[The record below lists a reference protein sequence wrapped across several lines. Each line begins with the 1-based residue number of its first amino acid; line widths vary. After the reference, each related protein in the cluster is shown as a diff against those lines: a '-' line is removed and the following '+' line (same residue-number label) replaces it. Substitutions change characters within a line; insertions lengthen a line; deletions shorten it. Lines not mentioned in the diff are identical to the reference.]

1 MKNKKF
7 NFLLSPWLVL
17 FGMSLGIIIGIYFKD
32 VALLLKPI
40 GDIYI
45 SVLKM
50 CILPIMV
57 SAVLVSLSKLLRSN
71 GTNTCLK
78 KITYT
83 FIFSI
88 LAVALLST
96 AVGVLT
102 MPFINGHTDMKKQ
115 IGKIMLQKNP
125 DSPHQSFTSVVR
137 EIDSRFHY
145 TEEISNPTVIDFIL
159 DMIPRNIFLSLA
171 NEYTLQIVFFFIV
184 LGIMMKFVSEDSSN
198 TITSIFEGVFEAFQ
212 KIINFAMYFLPLGL
226 CALMASQFKD
236 LGLSILLT
244 LAQFIIVIYI
254 CCFAVFLTS
263 TIIIWK
269 YTKQPYFSQF
279 SALKDAILLAIGT
292 RSSYA
297 ALPSAISGLV
307 NNLKMDHAKTHL
319 IVPLGFTLCKYGK
332 ILIFCI
338 GTVFAANLYDYNL
351 GIQSFVII
359 VISSSLAGMAASGA
373 PSIVSRGMITIVLA
387 PLGIPAGAIIV
398 ILLAIDPIV
407 DPFITLISTYPNY
420 AIAAVIS
427 QTDNNCQQKI
437 S

>member
-1 MKNKKF
+1 MKNNRF
-7 NFLLSPWLVL
+7 SFLLSPWLVL

-32 VALLLKPI
+32 VALLLKPL
-40 GDIYI
+40 GEIYI
-45 SVLKM
+45 SILKM

-57 SAVLVSLSKLLRSN
+57 SAVLVSLSKLLRSE

-83 FIFSI
+83 FLLSMFTVS
-88 LAVALLST
+88 LLST
-96 AVGVLT
+96 AVGIVSI
-102 MPFINGHTDMKKQ
+102 PFINGHTDMKKQ

-125 DSPHQSFTSVVR
+125 DSPHTSFTSVVR
-137 EIDSRFHY
+137 EIDSRYHVV
-145 TEEISNPTVIDFIL
+145 EEKINPTIVDFIL
-159 DMIPRNIFLSLA
+159 DMIPRNIFSSLA

-184 LGIMMKFVSEDSSN
+184 LGIMMKFVSADSSDI
-198 TITSIFEGVFEAFQ
+198 ITSIFEGIFEAFQ

-236 LGLSILLT
+236 LGLSILIT
-244 LAQFIIVIYI
+244 LAQFITVIYL
-254 CCFAVFLTS
+254 CCFAVFLVS

-269 YTKQPYFSQF
+269 YTKKPYLSQF
-279 SALKDAILLAIGT
+279 VALKDAILLAIGT

-297 ALPSAISGLV
+297 ALPSAMSGLV
-307 NNLKMDHAKTHL
+307 NNLKMDHDKTHL

-338 GTVFAANLYDYNL
+338 GAVFAANLYDFNM
-351 GIQSFVII
+351 GIQSFIII
-359 VISSSLAGMAASGA
+359 VVSSVLAGMAASGA

-427 QTDNNCQQKI
+427 ETDTACGSKK
-437 S
+437 

>member
-1 MKNKKF
+1 MKENRF

-17 FGMSLGIIIGIYFKD
+17 FGMSLGIIIGVYFKD
-32 VALLLKPI
+32 LALLLKPL

-45 SVLKM
+45 SFLKM

-57 SAVLVSLSKLLRSN
+57 SAVLVSLSKLLRSSD
-71 GTNTCLK
+71 TNTCLK

-83 FIFSI
+83 FILSMFTVSM
-88 LAVALLST
+88 LST
-96 AVGVLT
+96 AVAVFSL
-102 MPFINGHTDMKKQ
+102 PFINGNTDMKKQ
-115 IGKIMLQKNP
+115 IGEIMLQKNP
-125 DSPHQSFTSVVR
+125 DSPHTSFTSVVH
-137 EIDSRFHY
+137 EIDSRFHVQ
-145 TEEISNPTVIDFIL
+145 EEITSPTILDFIL
-159 DMIPRNIFLSLA
+159 DMIPRNIFSSLA

-184 LGIMMKFVSEDSSN
+184 LGVMMKFVSESSSN

-236 LGLSILLT
+236 LGLSILVT
-244 LAQFIIVIYI
+244 LAQFIIVIYL
-254 CCFAVFLTS
+254 CCFVVFLVS
-263 TIIIWK
+263 TVIIWR
-269 YTKQPYFSQF
+269 YTKKPYFSQF
-279 SALKDAILLAIGT
+279 VALKDAILLAIGT

-307 NNLKMDHAKTHL
+307 NNLKMNHDKTHL
-319 IVPLGFTLCKYGK
+319 VVPLGFTLCKYGK

-338 GTVFAANLYDYNL
+338 GAVFAANLYDYNL
-351 GIQSFVII
+351 NLQSFII
-359 VISSSLAGMAASGA
+359 IIISAVLAGMAASGA

-420 AIAAVIS
+420 AIAAIIS
-427 QTDNNCQQKI
+427 ETDHACCE
-437 S
+437 